1 MRSVGLI
8 AIVLA
13 SSASAD
19 PVKAKD
25 SIVTDA
31 SGLANLLAGG
41 DAEPPRKTLDH
52 ALPPSPSPVH
62 VGHDDVGFR
71 GDPALHAQAYAGLPL
86 ALAAL
91 RATNAQHHED
101 DIAREALATQ
111 QHQQESGKLKLDPRE
126 MRELSRCYRKALA
139 FDPSTSNAVDLSFA
153 IDKKGKVV
161 APMAVS
167 ESGELDACLNAA
179 MARWK
184 FPGKAHT
191 GDRIWLSVVLT
202 PR

>member
-1 MRSVGLI
+1 MGLI

-13 SSASAD
+13 SSSARAEPD
-19 PVKAKD
+19 KAKD
-25 SIVTDA
+25 SIVSDA

-41 DAEPPRKTLDH
+41 EPEPRKALDH
-52 ALPPSPSPVH
+52 ALPSSSTATVH

-71 GDPALHAQAYAGLPL
+71 GDTSLHAQVYAGLPL

-91 RATNAQHHED
+91 RGTNAQHHED
-101 DIAREALATQ
+101 DIGRAALATRPQ
-111 QHQQESGKLKLDPRE
+111 QPQPGKLALDSRE

-139 FDPSTSNAVDLSFA
+139 FDPSTSNEVDLSFT

-167 ESGELDACLNAA
+167 DNGELDACLNAV
-179 MARWK
+179 MARWR
-184 FPGKAHT
+184 FPAKT
-191 GDRIWLSVVLT
+191 GRKDRIWLSVVLT